1 MSDVDGNRA
10 ARELWNEVKQG
21 IEVKE
26 LVLGPY
32 FAHQAL
38 RSPRH
43 LLFTLSRYKFVAK
56 LLPQA
61 RRVDVLELG
70 CGEGLGTVV
79 LAEGGHR
86 VTAIDFDEDA
96 IAHASR
102 ALAPTGIR
110 FVHDAFLGKRY
121 GAFDAVASLDVIEHI
136 PPTDEREYIDT
147 VARNLAPHGF
157 CVIGTPNITANQY
170 ASKGSQIGH
179 VNLFDAARLTAL
191 METVFHRVFVF
202 GMNDEVVHTG
212 FAPMTHYLMAVG
224 CDQRAAS
231 ISTADSKE
239 R

>member
-1 MSDVDGNRA
+1 M
-10 ARELWNEVKQG
+10 
-21 IEVKE
+21 
-26 LVLGPY
+26 
-32 FAHQAL
+32 
-38 RSPRH
+38 
-43 LLFTLSRYKFVAK
+43 AK

-61 RRVDVLELG
+61 RQVDVLELG